1 MKAKVLLIYTGG
13 TIGMIKDPVTGAL
26 SAFKF
31 QHLLEHIPEL
41 NRMNV
46 AISVHSFEKPI
57 DSSALVPSDWK
68 KMAEIVIENYSEY
81 DGFVLLHGSDTMAY
95 SASALSFMLQGIDK
109 PVIFTG
115 SQLPIGTIR
124 TDGKENLITSI
135 EIASTKGKDG
145 KALIQEV
152 AIYFEYSLYR
162 GNRTSKVSANN
173 FEAFKSPNFPRLAI
187 AGVNINY
194 QNVLP
199 SPKAKCAFY
208 TNMDNRVALIKLF
221 PGINFQLFHAIF
233 DISKVKGIVLETFGS
248 GNVPYD
254 DDLKELLG
262 KYIQQG
268 GCVVNI
274 TQCISGNVV
283 QGKYET
289 SNLLVKSGVIS
300 GNDMTTEA
308 AITKL
313 MFAISKLSTFDE
325 IKKFMSSDI
334 CGEMTVPTD

>member
-1 MKAKVLLIYTGG
+1 MKSKILLIYTGG
-13 TIGMIKDPVTGAL
+13 TIGMIKDPKTGAL

-41 NRMNV
+41 HRMNV
-46 AISVHSFEKPI
+46 DISVESFENPI
-57 DSSALVPSDWK
+57 DSSALTPADWK
-68 KMAEIVIENYSEY
+68 KMAEMVINQYDNY
-81 DGFVLLHGSDTMAY
+81 DGFVILHGSDTMAF
-95 SASALSFMLQGIDK
+95 SASALSFMLQGIQK

-135 EIASTKGKDG
+135 EIAATKKEDG
-145 KALIQEV
+145 TALIQEV
-152 AIYFEYSLYR
+152 AVYFEYSLYR

-194 QNVLP
+194 QHIVNKPVC
-199 SPKAKCAFY
+199 PKAFF
-208 TNMDNRVALIKLF
+208 TEMDNRVALIKLF
-221 PGINFQLFHAIF
+221 PGINFELMKNSF
-233 DISKVKGIVLETFGS
+233 DYANIKGIILETFGS

-254 DDLKELLG
+254 NTLKQLLSDFT
-262 KYIQQG
+262 KSG
-268 GCVVNI
+268 GIVVNI

-289 SNLLVKSGVIS
+289 SNLLVEAGVIS

-313 MFAISKLSTFDE
+313 MFALAKFSTQEE
-325 IKKFMSSDI
+325 IKDFMQKDS
-334 CGEMTVPTD
+334 CGEMTLSK